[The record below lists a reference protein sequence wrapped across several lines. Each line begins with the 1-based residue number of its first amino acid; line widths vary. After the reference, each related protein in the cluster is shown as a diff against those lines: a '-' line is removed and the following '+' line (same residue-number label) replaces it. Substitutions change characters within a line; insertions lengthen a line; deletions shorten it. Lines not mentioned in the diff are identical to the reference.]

1 MVDVHWPE
9 WASQRDPDRRR
20 RLSGMAP
27 SCRRRPRSRY
37 FGIGLGVLKIVDTT
51 TPDTPDLFTFGAVSG
66 AAFVLGTV
74 LLLAFDHR
82 GVWLLGALFQ
92 VGAIVMY
99 VAISPQRTPPFE
111 QWGILIKVLQ
121 VAILV
126 ALAYLVVRRPVR
138 RTARILGPLTAPCP
152 RVEPTPR
159 ARPARRRSC
168 AARSGRSRGE
178 GLGVGLARRSAR
190 RICRGVAR

>member
-1 MVDVHWPE
+1 MTVQWPE
-9 WASQRDPDRRR
+9 WASQRDPERRR
-20 RLSGMAP
+20 RLVRYVAAVLSAATALA
-27 SCRRRPRSRY
+27 Y
-37 FGIGLGVLKIVDTT
+37 FGIGLGVLKIVETT
-51 TPDTPDLFTFGAVSG
+51 TSDTPDLFTFGAVAG

-92 VGAIVMY
+92 AGAIVMY

-126 ALAYLVVRRPVR
+126 ALAYLVIRRPVR
-138 RTARILGPLTAPCP
+138 RA
-152 RVEPTPR
+152 TPVR
-159 ARPARRRSC
+159 
-168 AARSGRSRGE
+168 
-178 GLGVGLARRSAR
+178 
-190 RICRGVAR
+190 